1 MAYFL
6 QNFNVGCKVTVVSE
20 YLMQSYIYVLHK
32 TLHVSL
38 SINFYSGSSS
48 GKRSKQNPKPKRKLQ
63 KSAVLDKVHTALDIA
78 GMVPGIGNV
87 ADGINAGLHA
97 ARGNWKDAALSAAGM
112 IPGAG
117 QAATAAKLAKKS
129 SKVIKGS
136 TKAIKGSTKVIKG
149 TKKVIKGIK
158 GKLLKESKNL
168 KEFLERAVVTNT
180 KKKGKTIA
188 KTDESYDVAKK
199 IFQKETGVKPKDT
212 GLTHART
219 KDGKYHLTVRDYSS
233 KGDKTLDVK
242 DMKTGHVTK
251 TRCLGGSCDGP
262 KK

>member
-1 MAYFL
+1 M
-6 QNFNVGCKVTVVSE
+6 
-20 YLMQSYIYVLHK
+20 
-32 TLHVSL
+32 
-38 SINFYSGSSS
+38 
-48 GKRSKQNPKPKRKLQ
+48 
-63 KSAVLDKVHTALDIA
+63 HTALDIA

-129 SKVIKGS
+129 SKAIKGS
-136 TKAIKGSTKVIKG
+136 TKAV
-149 TKKVIKGIK
+149 KGIK
-158 GKLLKESKNL
+158 GKLLKESKSL

-242 DMKTGHVTK
+242 DVETGHVTK
-251 TRCLGGSCDGP
+251 TRCSGGSCGSQ
-262 KK
+262 KN